1 MEIVR
6 NYDSPIG
13 TLLLRATESGLAS
26 ISFADGPAAP
36 SALDPADCSLD
47 RIISDTEKWL
57 DVYFSGSVPDFTP
70 QLAVRTTVFRA
81 EIYDIL
87 LRIPYGQTRTY
98 GEIAAG
104 MAAVRGIPRMSARA
118 VGSAV
123 GHNPVPIII
132 PCHRVIGADGG
143 LTGYSGG
150 LEKKEF
156 LLRLEKII

>member
-1 MEIVR
+1 M
-6 NYDSPIG
+6 
-13 TLLLRATESGLAS
+13 
-26 ISFADGPAAP
+26 
-36 SALDPADCSLD
+36 
-47 RIISDTEKWL
+47 
-57 DVYFSGSVPDFTP
+57 
-70 QLAVRTTVFRA
+70 FRA

-98 GEIAAG
+98 GEIAAD